1 MTERSGIVVRGF
13 ALFALLLLTLC
24 FTSSADAA
32 DHRHHASYQ
41 QAAHEHHGQGTA
53 HQEHQPQTPVFCA
66 MRMDQGEGH
75 CENCQNTTLL
85 AATSSRPYA
94 LLSTWT
100 IDLDLDQDN
109 IPAWIAP
116 SDLLPETRRR
126 SDRPP
131 REMSSRG
138 GRDTLRISKRLRI

>member
-13 ALFALLLLTLC
+13 ALFSLLLMTFC

-32 DHRHHASYQ
+32 GHHHHASHQ
-41 QAAHEHHGQGTA
+41 QAAHEHRDRGTA
-53 HQEHQPQTPVFCA
+53 HQEHQLRTPVFCA

-85 AATSSRPYA
+85 AATSSRSYA

-100 IDLDLDQDN
+100 IDLDLDQGN
-109 IPAWIAP
+109 IPTWIAP

-126 SDRPP
+126 SDGPP
-131 REMSSRG
+131 REVSSRS